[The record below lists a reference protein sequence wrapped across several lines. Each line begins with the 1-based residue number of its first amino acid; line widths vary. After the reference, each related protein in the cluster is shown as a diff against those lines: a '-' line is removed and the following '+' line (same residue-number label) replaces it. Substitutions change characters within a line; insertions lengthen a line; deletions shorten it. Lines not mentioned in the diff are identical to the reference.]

1 MEPTL
6 HEGDVVLIS
15 SLPYLFKNPK
25 VGDVI
30 ILKRQ
35 KYIIK
40 RITKEDRGKF
50 AGSWLAHERLDN
62 RRIVRVPKSGL
73 LKPDQQKLV
82 ERRKGQLGT
91 VLLARREDEPYVL
104 EVL

>member
-6 HEGDVVLIS
+6 SEGDVVLIS
-15 SLPYLFKNPK
+15 SLPYIFKNPK

-40 RITKEDRGKF
+40 RIIKEDRGKF
-50 AGSWLAHERLDN
+50 FVEGDN
-62 RRIVRVPKSGL
+62 KKESTDSKNFGWISRKEILGKVIF
-73 LKPDQQKLV
+73 KL
-82 ERRKGQLGT
+82 
-91 VLLARREDEPYVL
+91 
-104 EVL
+104 

>member
-6 HEGDVVLIS
+6 SEGDVVLIS

-30 ILKRQ
+30 ILKRE

-40 RITKEDRGKF
+40 RITKADRGKF
-50 AGSWLAHERLDN
+50 FVEGDN
-62 RRIVRVPKSGL
+62 KNESTDSKDFGWV
-73 LKPDQQKLV
+73 LKKEIFGKV
-82 ERRKGQLGT
+82 IFKI
-91 VLLARREDEPYVL
+91 
-104 EVL
+104 

>member
-6 HEGDVVLIS
+6 HEEDVVLIS

-25 VGDVI
+25 VEDVI
-30 ILKRQ
+30 VLKRQ

-50 AGSWLAHERLDN
+50 FVEGDN
-62 RRIVRVPKSGL
+62 KKESTDSRDFGWVFKKEIFGKVIYHFSSLKS
-73 LKPDQQKLV
+73 
-82 ERRKGQLGT
+82 
-91 VLLARREDEPYVL
+91 
-104 EVL
+104 